1 MDIRA
6 AEISAILKSQIANF
20 GEEADVSDVGSVLS
34 VGDGIAR
41 VFGLDNVQAGEM
53 VEFPKAGVKGMAL
66 NLERDNVGVVIFGQ
80 DQTISEGDEVRRLG
94 EIVDVP
100 VGRGLLGRVV
110 NPLGEPIDGKGPL
123 ENVAERRR
131 VDVKAP
137 GIIPRKS
144 VHEPVQT
151 GLKAI
156 DTLIPIGRGQRELI
170 IGDRQTGK
178 TAVAIDT
185 ILNQKQINAGTDES
199 AKLYCIYVAIGQKR
213 STVAQFVK
221 VLEEQGAL
229 EYSIIVAATASDPAP
244 MQFLAPFSSSTL
256 TNCATVERFWP

>member
-20 GEEADVSDVGSVLS
+20 GEEADVSDVGQVLS

-41 VFGLDNVQAGEM
+41 IFGLDRVQAGEL

-66 NLERDNVGVVIFGQ
+66 NLERDNVGVVIFGS
-80 DQTISEGDEVRRLG
+80 DSEIREGDECRRLG

-100 VGRGLLGRVV
+100 VGKALLGRVV
-110 NPLGEPIDGKGPL
+110 NPLGEPIDGKGPITGA
-123 ENVAERRR
+123 AERRR

-178 TAVAIDT
+178 TAVAIDA
-185 ILNQKQINAGTDES
+185 ILNQKSVNEQGDES
-199 AKLYCIYVAIGQKR
+199 TKLYCIYVA
-213 STVAQFVK
+213 
-221 VLEEQGAL
+221 
-229 EYSIIVAATASDPAP
+229 
-244 MQFLAPFSSSTL
+244 
-256 TNCATVERFWP
+256 

>member
-41 VFGLDNVQAGEM
+41 VYGLDNVQAGEL
-53 VEFPKAGVKGMAL
+53 VEFPSAGVKGMAL

-80 DQTISEGDEVRRLG
+80 DQAISEGDEVRRLG

-100 VGRGLLGRVV
+100 VGKGLLGRVV
-110 NPLGEPIDGKGPL
+110 NPLGEPIDGKGPI
-123 ENVAERRR
+123 VSKERRR

-156 DTLIPIGRGQRELI
+156 D
-170 IGDRQTGK
+170 
-178 TAVAIDT
+178 
-185 ILNQKQINAGTDES
+185 
-199 AKLYCIYVAIGQKR
+199 
-213 STVAQFVK
+213 
-221 VLEEQGAL
+221 
-229 EYSIIVAATASDPAP
+229 
-244 MQFLAPFSSSTL
+244 
-256 TNCATVERFWP
+256 

>member
-53 VEFPKAGVKGMAL
+53 VSFPAANVKGMAL

-80 DQTISEGDEVRRLG
+80 DQAISEGDEVRRLG

-100 VGRGLLGRVV
+100 VGKGLLGRVV
-110 NPLGEPIDGKGPL
+110 NPLGEPIDGKGPITST
-123 ENVAERRR
+123 ERRR

-151 GLKAI
+151 GLKSI
-156 DTLIPIGRGQRELI
+156 DTLIPVGRGQRELI

-185 ILNQKQINAGTDES
+185 ILNQKAANAGTDES
-199 AKLYCIYVAIGQKR
+199 AKLYC
-213 STVAQFVK
+213 
-221 VLEEQGAL
+221 
-229 EYSIIVAATASDPAP
+229 
-244 MQFLAPFSSSTL
+244 
-256 TNCATVERFWP
+256 

>member
-20 GEEADVSDVGSVLS
+20 GEEADVSDVGQVLS

-41 VFGLDNVQAGEM
+41 VFGLDKVQAGEM
-53 VEFPKAGVKGMAL
+53 VEFPSAGVKGMAL
-66 NLERDNVGVVIFGQ
+66 NLERDNVGIVIFGE
-80 DQTISEGDEVRRLG
+80 DRAIKEGDEARRLG

-110 NPLGEPIDGKGPL
+110 NPLGEPLDGKGPITD
-123 ENVAERRR
+123 VAERRR

-185 ILNQKQINAGTDES
+185 ILNQKAINAGTD
-199 AKLYCIYVAIGQKR
+199 
-213 STVAQFVK
+213 
-221 VLEEQGAL
+221 
-229 EYSIIVAATASDPAP
+229 
-244 MQFLAPFSSSTL
+244 
-256 TNCATVERFWP
+256 

>member
-6 AEISAILKSQIANF
+6 AEISAILKAQIKGF
-20 GEEADVSDVGSVLS
+20 GQDADVSDVGQVLS

-41 VFGLDNVQAGEM
+41 VFGLDKVQAGEM
-53 VEFPKAGVKGMAL
+53 VEFPSAGVKGMAL
-66 NLERDNVGVVIFGQ
+66 NLEKDNVGVVIFGSDSQ
-80 DQTISEGDEVRRLG
+80 ISEGDEVRRLG

-100 VGRGLLGRVV
+100 VGKGLLGRVV
-110 NPLGEPIDGKGPL
+110 PPLAEPIDGKGPI
-123 ENVAERRR
+123 AATERRR

-144 VHEPVQT
+144 VHEPVAT

-156 DTLIPIGRGQRELI
+156 DALIPIGRGQRELI

-178 TAVAIDT
+178 TAVALDT
-185 ILNQKQINAGTDES
+185 ILNQKPLNQGDDEKI
-199 AKLYCIYVAIGQKR
+199 KLYCVYVAVGQKR

-229 EYSIIVAATASDPAP
+229 EYSIVVAATASDA
-244 MQFLAPFSSSTL
+244 
-256 TNCATVERFWP
+256 